1 MIRGGKCLCMRK
13 IGNHFVLVK
22 RIQTKKVIKWLLL
35 ILWLG
40 FIFYMSSESG
50 GTSSNTSG
58 RVLNIVES
66 VLPFVKDNVKF
77 FTMLIRKSA
86 HILEYFI
93 LGILIFEVIKEYR
106 LSNKEIL
113 LFSLLLSLLCATMDE
128 IHQLFVVDRV
138 GRIMDVAIDSIGYV
152 LSICL
157 LFLKKDKSVKKR
169 LN

>member
-1 MIRGGKCLCMRK
+1 MEQ
-13 IGNHFVLVK
+13 VALVPQEENRMK
-22 RIQTKKVIKWLLL
+22 QKLKQVMKWLLL
-35 ILWLG
+35 LFWLG
-40 FIFYMSSESG
+40 FIFSMSSENGDISSH
-50 GTSSNTSG
+50 TSSQVFKMLESYLPVINQ
-58 RVLNIVES
+58 NIDFWT
-66 VLPFVKDNVKF
+66 L
-77 FTMLIRKSA
+77 LIRKGA

-128 IHQLFVVDRV
+128 IHQLFVVDRA